1 MLVLLPNGRPSGLQ
15 KVLKSQWIFFH
26 VPLSNYHREEPGA
39 ASSYAPVPFMKSYS
53 LYTSPVAK
61 GCESIYWWM
70 DVILFLFKLQL
81 DASEEANQ
89 RFKGG
94 GPWEHHLEMNPLLWN
109 FYRSWIIT
117 IDFCLGQHDEKQTNI
132 RPTQIW
138 IPLQKS
144 HFWTVQG
151 CNQRLFSFVF
161 ICGRKWAPRLLP
173 PLSRCWLIRFWG
185 GFFGPIK

>member
-1 MLVLLPNGRPSGLQ
+1 MGDLLGCRRYLKVSGFFFMCRWATIIGRNQAQPPAMHQFPLWSHIAYTPLRL
-15 KVLKSQWIFFH
+15 LKGVNQF
-26 VPLSNYHREEPGA
+26 N
-39 ASSYAPVPFMKSYS
+39 
-53 LYTSPVAK
+53 
-61 GCESIYWWM
+61 WWM

-89 RFKGG
+89 WFKGG

-117 IDFCLGQHDEKQTNI
+117 FDFCLGQHDEKQTNI

-173 PLSRCWLIRFWG
+173 PLSQCWLIRFWG